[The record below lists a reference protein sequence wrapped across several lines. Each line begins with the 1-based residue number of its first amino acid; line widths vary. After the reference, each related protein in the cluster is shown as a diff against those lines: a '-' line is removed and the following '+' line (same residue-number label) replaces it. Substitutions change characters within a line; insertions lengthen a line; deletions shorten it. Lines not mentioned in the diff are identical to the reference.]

1 MTISVNTNTGA
12 LIALQNLNVTNR
24 ELENVQTRIN
34 TGLRVSSAKD
44 NGGAFAIAQKLR
56 GDVGA
61 YNAVRESLS
70 RVQSIVDVASAAGT
84 AISDLLIELQER
96 ALSASDSSLDATSR
110 LALNEDF
117 AALRDQIATIV
128 SNASFNGTNLINNST
143 AQLSALASADGGSV
157 LTVLDE
163 NLSLGGSIVTI
174 AATAGIDTITRA
186 TAALAAVTA
195 SITNLGL
202 SLARLG
208 TKSRALDVHSNF
220 VIQLQ
225 DATTAGIGNLVDA
238 DLAQESAR
246 LQSLQVRQQL
256 GVQALSIANQA
267 PSIILSFFQ

>member
-208 TKSRALDVHSNF
+208 TKSRALDIHSNF
-220 VIQLQ
+220 VVKLQ
-225 DATTAGIGNLVDA
+225 DATTVGIGNLVDA
-238 DLAQESAR
+238 DLAKESAR

>member
-84 AISDLLIELQER
+84 AISDLLIELKEK

-220 VIQLQ
+220 
-225 DATTAGIGNLVDA
+225 
-238 DLAQESAR
+238 
-246 LQSLQVRQQL
+246 
-256 GVQALSIANQA
+256 
-267 PSIILSFFQ
+267 

>member
-12 LIALQNLNVTNR
+12 LIALQNLNATNR